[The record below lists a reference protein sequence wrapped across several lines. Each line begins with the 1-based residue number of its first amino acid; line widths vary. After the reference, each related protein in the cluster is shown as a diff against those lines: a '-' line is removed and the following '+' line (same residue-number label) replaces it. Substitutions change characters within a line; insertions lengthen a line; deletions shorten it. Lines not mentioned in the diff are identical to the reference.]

1 MDRFLASVERRA
13 FVAARMAVGNDE
25 DALDIV
31 QDAMM
36 KLAEKYSAREPAEWP
51 PLFQRILQSRI
62 RDFYRRAKVRNRFR
76 TWFGFGNN
84 EEPGEPDPLGEIK
97 DPVAREPLE
106 QLDTKQEL
114 ALVEQ
119 AIAELPERQQQ
130 AFMLRTWDGLD
141 VEQTA
146 TAMGCSA
153 GSVKTHY
160 SRAMQALRKRVD
172 ETT

>member
-1 MDRFLASVERRA
+1 
-13 FVAARMAVGNDE
+13 
-25 DALDIV
+25 
-31 QDAMM
+31 M

-106 QLDTKQEL
+106 QLDTKHEL

-146 TAMGCSA
+146 TAMGFQF
-153 GSVKTHY
+153 KE
-160 SRAMQALRKRVD
+160 D
-172 ETT
+172 